1 MLETN
6 DLFAK
11 RYRLV
16 KLLGVGGYSQVWL
29 AEDTIAGNLQV
40 AIKVFAPDKGLD
52 SDGVEILSKEF
63 TLVFN
68 LNHAGLLKPMH
79 YDVFDSSPYL
89 VLQYCSR
96 GSMVKLIGNISEAEL
111 ARFLH
116 QAAAA
121 LHYLHSQQPPIIHQD
136 IKPDN
141 FLIDNQ
147 GNYLLADFGISSKIR
162 RTLTKSM
169 GTAASGGTMAYMP
182 PEKFSADRL
191 TVKAGDVF
199 SLGVSLYELLTGDW
213 PYGANGGITLKNG
226 ADVPNLPDG
235 FSAGLNDILRRCLAR
250 DTWNRPTAIQLQHI
264 AALYL
269 QSGQWHPLP
278 ASPGDDSEPT
288 APPTATPPPKSR
300 DTRPLPPHKIPGQG
314 QPNPAPPPKPGK
326 TRKMLLLLTAVIVI
340 ALGVWFISNTQRHKQ
355 IAEQE
360 SIAFAL
366 REQQIADSVATVRGD
381 SVAKVREAESLAA
394 IREAERQA
402 WQTAANAN
410 TIAAYD
416 GYLRDYPT
424 GENAARARERK
435 AQLEAQSRFASY
447 TENTAGLNLRMVAV
461 KGGAFTMGCT
471 AGQGSDCNDR
481 EKPAHRVTVG
491 DYYIGKYEVT
501 VAQFKQFIDETNYS
515 TDADKEGK
523 SWIWTG
529 SSWNDKSGVNW
540 EYDVNGNIRP
550 QSDFNHPVIHVSWND
565 AVEFGKWL
573 SRTTGKR
580 YRLPTEA
587 EWEYAARGGN
597 QCRDYK
603 YAGSNNI
610 DEVAEYQGNN
620 NKSTKPVG
628 GKKANE
634 LGLYDMT
641 GNVWEWCED
650 DWHGNYKGAPTDGRA
665 WVDSPRGSIRVLR
678 GGSWNNLARYCRV
691 SARYIITPGNR
702 LISGGFRLACFP

>member
-6 DLFAK
+6 DLFAN

-29 AEDTIAGNLQV
+29 AEDTKTDMLQIALK
-40 AIKVFAPDKGLD
+40 IFAPGQGLDEKGLQ
-52 SDGVEILSKEF
+52 LFSKEYA
-63 TLVFN
+63 LVFN
-68 LNHAGLLKPMH
+68 LNHPGLLRPT
-79 YDVFDSSPYL
+79 YFDDYNGSPYL
-89 VLQYCSR
+89 VMPYCSR
-96 GSMVKLIGNISEAEL
+96 GSVKEMIAEISEAEL

-169 GTAASGGTMAYMP
+169 GAAASGGTMAYMP

-213 PYGANGGITLKNG
+213 PYGAQGGITLLAG
-226 ADVPNLPDG
+226 AHVPNLPDG
-235 FSAGLNDILRRCLAR
+235 FSAGLNDILRRCLAH
-250 DTWNRPTAIQLQHI
+250 DTWDRPTAIQLQHI

-269 QSGQWHPLP
+269 QSGQWHALP

-300 DTRPLPPHKIPGQG
+300 DTRPLPPHKIPRHG
-314 QPNPAPPPKPGK
+314 QPNPALPPKPGK
-326 TRKMLLLLTAVIVI
+326 TRKALLLLSAVIVI
-340 ALGVWFISNTQRHKQ
+340 ALGVWFITGTQRHKQ

-366 REQQIADSVATVRGD
+366 REQQIADSVATVRAD
-381 SVAKVREAESLAA
+381 SVAKVREAESQAA

-424 GENAARARERK
+424 GENASRAMQRK
-435 AQLEAQSRFASY
+435 AQLEEQSRFASY
-447 TENTAGLNLRMVAV
+447 TETTAGLNLHMVAV

-471 AGQGSDCNDR
+471 AEQGSDCFVW
-481 EKPAHRVTVG
+481 EKPVHRVTVG
-491 DYYIGKYEVT
+491 DYYIGKFEVT
-501 VAQFKQFIDETNYS
+501 QKQWRAVMDSDPPELYFKGCD
-515 TDADKEGK
+515 DC
-523 SWIWTG
+523 
-529 SSWNDKSGVNW
+529 
-540 EYDVNGNIRP
+540 
-550 QSDFNHPVIHVSWND
+550 PVESVSWD
-565 AVEFGKWL
+565 DIREFISKL
-573 SRTTGKR
+573 NRLTGKR

-587 EWEYAARGGN
+587 EWEYAARGGA
-597 QCRDYK
+597 QSLGYK
-603 YAGSNNI
+603 YDGSNTI
-610 DEVAEYQGNN
+610 GEVAWYDSNSGS
-620 NKSTKPVG
+620 KTHPVG

-634 LGLYDMT
+634 LGLYDMS
-641 GNVWEWCED
+641 GNVYEWCED
-650 DWHGNYKGAPTDGRA
+650 DWHDDYNGAPTDGRA
-665 WVDSPRGSIRVLR
+665 WVDSPRGSSRVLR
-678 GGSWNNLARYCRV
+678 GGSWYNNARNCRV
-691 SARYIITPGNR
+691 SNRNSGTPGNR
-702 LISGGFRLACFP
+702 NYGHGFRLACFP